1 MNSKELFNKIKNN
14 KIELYDAQKKQRDFL
29 NKLNNIKIGRKT
41 SVQKELITNLEKF
54 FKSREKVFNFFKN
67 YIKMMFDS
75 KCKVGQDETI

>member
-14 KIELYDAQKKQRDFL
+14 KIELDDAQKKQRDFL

-67 YIKMMFDS
+67 YIKMMLDS
-75 KCKVGQDETI
+75 KCKAGQDETI